1 MRSDDAVAQALSDM
15 RRLALEDPR
24 QAREAVERLVEGD
37 ATVMD
42 AVLVALDEP
51 GAGRLRQVVANA
63 VRQHAH
69 KERVHHHLV
78 RWYDLEVDE
87 FARRAISAALDG
99 NRPKTGKPGVVSA
112 GPPVTQPALLQT
124 YRYVADRL
132 AHELRNALLSPKVAL
147 IDLSTEIETITDPA
161 IREAVESKFAVLEA
175 EFKRLGRVIA
185 LEPEDSHFEIRSI
198 ELSDWL
204 LRMNAEYS
212 RHYRSIDLSVEI
224 ADSHRE
230 APISASDYLLRLIF
244 WNLWLNAH
252 QAVGATCAI
261 SVRIAVRETEVR
273 VLVLDNGAGFPAYMT
288 EAAFQEQFSRHGL
301 NRGRGL
307 LEVADAAQRLRG
319 VASLV
324 RHEGY
329 LRVLVTLPRRP

>member
-1 MRSDDAVAQALSDM
+1 MPGDDAVAQALSDM

-24 QAREAVERLVEGD
+24 QAREAAERLVEGD
-37 ATVMD
+37 GAVMD

-63 VRQHAH
+63 VRQHAQ

-78 RWYDLEVDE
+78 RWYRLEVDE

-99 NRPKTGKPGVVSA
+99 NRLKTGKSGAVSA
-112 GPPVTQPALLQT
+112 VPPVTQPALLQT

-132 AHELRNALLSPKVAL
+132 AHELRNALLRPRTAL
-147 IDLSTEIETITDPA
+147 IDLSTEIGMITDTA
-161 IREAVESKFAVLEA
+161 AREAVESKFAVLEA
-175 EFKRLGRVIA
+175 EFKKLGRVIS
-185 LEPEDSHFEIRSI
+185 LEPEDSHFESRSI
-198 ELSDWL
+198 DLSDWL
-204 LRMNAEYS
+204 LRMHAEYS
-212 RHYRSIDLSVEI
+212 SHYCSIKLSVEI
-224 ADSHRE
+224 AGDHQE

-252 QAVGATCAI
+252 QAVGETCVI
-261 SVRIAVRETEVR
+261 SVRIDIRETEVR
-273 VLVLDNGAGFPAYMT
+273 VLVFDNGSGFPDYMA

-307 LEVADAAQRLRG
+307 LEVSDAAHRLRG
-319 VASLV
+319 VASLM
-324 RHEGY
+324 RHEGC